1 MNTIIPNDD
10 NDVYFKESE
19 KEETNKIFSIMATTS
34 AHDSN
39 SDDFNTNESD
49 FDANKSNS
57 NIYFKSDDFNSNNK
71 YDHEL
76 HEKFLHEEMA
86 QLAKLEDKTST
97 KPAYEE
103 DDFDKMLSE
112 AIEEELAYFDNPAP
126 QSVTVTA

>member
-86 QLAKLEDKTST
+86 QLAKLKEKTPT
-97 KPAYEE
+97 KPKGSQR
-103 DDFDKMLSE
+103 D
-112 AIEEELAYFDNPAP
+112 
-126 QSVTVTA
+126 Q